1 MSTDDGKP
9 PATAASSGYGGGP
22 KTDAMA
28 ITSLVLGILSIIF
41 FCICFVGWGLA
52 GTAIVLGLISRSRI
66 SKSDGS
72 LVGGELALAG
82 LVLGCI
88 AIGIN
93 VIWAIYFSEM
103 ALLELFQQE
112 NHPPKSK

>member
-1 MSTDDGKP
+1 M
-9 PATAASSGYGGGP
+9 ATA
-22 KTDAMA
+22 
-28 ITSLVLGILSIIF
+28 SLVLGIFSVIF
-41 FCICFVGWGLA
+41 FCVCFVGWGLA
-52 GTAIVLGLISRSRI
+52 GTAIILGLISRSRI

-82 LVLGCI
+82 LILGCI

-103 ALLELFQQE
+103 ALLEIFQYANQ
-112 NHPPKSK
+112 PPKSK